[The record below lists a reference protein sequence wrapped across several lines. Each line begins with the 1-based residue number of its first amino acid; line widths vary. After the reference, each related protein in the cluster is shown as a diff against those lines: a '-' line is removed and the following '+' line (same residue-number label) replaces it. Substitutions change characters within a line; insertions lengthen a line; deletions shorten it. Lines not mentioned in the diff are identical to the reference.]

1 MQVSKPNVKV
11 MSVRI
16 AQATKEE
23 VRRGR
28 RESRGGRGRG
38 GGALERNG
46 RRIQRDVVAQQAR
59 TQSLVWRSTLGWS
72 TISALGKRNICCSF
86 FARI

>member
-1 MQVSKPNVKV
+1 MPTWLTLLVNKPNVKV

-16 AQATKEE
+16 AQAAKEE
-23 VRRGR
+23 KRRGR

-59 TQSLVWRSTLGWS
+59 TQSLV
-72 TISALGKRNICCSF
+72 
-86 FARI
+86 